1 MKKKKNEE
9 EEEVEED
16 DEKTNLRKEIKN
28 IKMKMRQT

>member
-1 MKKKKNEE
+1 MKKKKKN

>member
-1 MKKKKNEE
+1 MKKKKNE

>member
-9 EEEVEED
+9 DEVEED

>member
-1 MKKKKNEE
+1 MKKKMNE
-9 EEEVEED
+9 EEEVEDD

>member
-1 MKKKKNEE
+1 MKKKKN

-28 IKMKMRQT
+28 IKMKMMMAH

>member
-1 MKKKKNEE
+1 MKKKKKNE